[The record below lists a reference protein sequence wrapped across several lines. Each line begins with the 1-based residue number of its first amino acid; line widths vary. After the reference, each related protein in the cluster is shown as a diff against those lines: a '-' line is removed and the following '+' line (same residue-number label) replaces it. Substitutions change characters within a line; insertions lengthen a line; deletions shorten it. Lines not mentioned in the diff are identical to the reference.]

1 MYKEWMQLRYKE
13 VFSLIVDCL
22 DSERHSEA
30 LQALNT
36 CMRLLANEGQFP
48 LIQEHENNQ
57 HNFPILHF
65 NKVISKL
72 LLSPR
77 LMKNMIV
84 RLSEFTVYD
93 DFNYFIWKLILK
105 NLIPTSRNELTNIFI
120 QNYLELL
127 NVLIPTITKEGDNNL
142 DLDDEDKE
150 EEKDDRKYLCKA
162 VKFDKQI
169 LRRNVNKVWNFVI
182 QWPHNEVTQRQ
193 LLVLL
198 LEKVMPYLEKP
209 TLLTDYL
216 MDSLDMGGPIAL
228 LSLQGIFILIHKYN
242 MSYPNLYEKL
252 YAMFEPEIFHMKF
265 KPRLFHLAEIF
276 LSSSYLPEMLVAAF
290 AKRLARL
297 ALIAPPQDIIIIIFF
312 IGNLI
317 IRHPGLKRLI
327 CDSNNGQEISDD
339 PFLMDESDPNKS
351 RALES
356 SLWEIQLLRSH
367 MLPNVSQ
374 AAKNI
379 ITQPLPTQE
388 YNIGNFLEL
397 KENDVS

>member
-1 MYKEWMQLRYKE
+1 MQVRYKE
-13 VFSLIVDCL
+13 VFGLIADCL
-22 DSERHSEA
+22 DSDKHSEA
-30 LQALNT
+30 QQALNT
-36 CMRLLANEGQFP
+36 CMKLLTNEGQFP
-48 LIQEHENNQ
+48 LEEHEDINQ

-77 LMKNMIV
+77 LMKNMIIK
-84 RLSEFTVYD
+84 LSEFTVYD
-93 DFNYFIWKLILK
+93 DFCYFIWKLILK
-105 NLIPTSRNELTNIFI
+105 NLIPSSRNELTNVFI

-127 NVLIPTITKEGDNNL
+127 NILIPTITKEGG
-142 DLDDEDKE
+142 DESE
-150 EEKDDRKYLCKA
+150 EEQDEGKFLCRT
-162 VKFDKQI
+162 VKFDKQM
-169 LRRNVNKVWNFVI
+169 LRRNVNKVWNFVV
-182 QWPHNEVTQRQ
+182 QWPHNDITQRQ

-198 LEKVMPYLEKP
+198 LEKIMPYLEKP
-209 TLLTDYL
+209 ALLTDYL

-297 ALIAPPQDIIIIIFF
+297 SLIAPPQDIIIIIYF

-327 CDSNNGQEISDD
+327 CDTNNGQAISDD

-367 MLPNVSQ
+367 LLPNVAQ
-374 AAKNI
+374 AAKII

-388 YNIGNFLEL
+388 YNIGNLLEL
-397 KENDVS
+397 KENDVSKKINVNIFNKV